1 MKSKRILNRILVGF
15 MTAALVMSVPA
26 KAVYADAYKV
36 VTIGKD
42 LTDQQKK
49 DMLKY
54 FGVDEKTANVIE
66 VNIDEERKY
75 LSDSVSSD
83 KIGTKS
89 ISSSYV
95 EPTSSGGLN
104 VSVNNVYWVDSN
116 MIKNA
121 LITAGINN
129 ANVKVSAPFKV
140 SGTAALTGIIK
151 GFENSS
157 KGAKID
163 EDKKKTA
170 NQELTT
176 TAELGDKIGKDKA
189 SKVINDI
196 KTQVIKDKPKDK
208 EAIKKI
214 VEKEVRNYNLKLSS
228 EDIDKITELMNKING
243 LNLNF
248 SDIKDQLTQVSN
260 QLKGVLSSE
269 EAQGFFSKLAS
280 FIKSLFAKLFG

>member
-1 MKSKRILNRILVGF
+1 MRNKTILSRLIIGF
-15 MTAALVMSVPA
+15 MAAVLVISIPA
-26 KAVYADAYKV
+26 KAVHADAYKV
-36 VTIGKD
+36 VTLGGD

-54 FGVDEKTANVIE
+54 FGVDEKTANVIQ

-75 LSDSVSSD
+75 LADSVSSD
-83 KIGTKS
+83 KIGSKS
-89 ISSSYV
+89 ISCSYV

-121 LITAGINN
+121 LITAGISN
-129 ANVKVSAPFKV
+129 ANVKVSAPFNV
-140 SGTAALTGIIK
+140 SGTAALTGILK

-157 KGAKID
+157 KGGKID

-196 KTQVIKDKPKDK
+196 KTQVVKNKPKDEAAVK
-208 EAIKKI
+208 EIVQNELKK
-214 VEKEVRNYNLKLSS
+214 YNLKLSS
-228 EDIDKITELMNKING
+228 EDIDKITALMNKING

-248 SDIKDQLTQVSN
+248 SDIKEQLSQVSN
-260 QLKGVLSSE
+260 QLKGVLTSE
-269 EAQGFFSKLAS
+269 EAKGFFSKLIAA
-280 FIKSLFAKLFG
+280 IKSIFSKIFG

>member
-1 MKSKRILNRILVGF
+1 MRNKIILSRLLIGFIAAVLVI
-15 MTAALVMSVPA
+15 SIPA

-36 VTIGKD
+36 VTLGGD

-54 FGVDEKTANVIE
+54 FGVDEKTANVIQ
-66 VNIDEERKY
+66 VNIEEERKY
-75 LSDSVSSD
+75 LADSISSD
-83 KIGTKS
+83 KIGSKS
-89 ISSSYV
+89 ISCSYV

-104 VSVNNVYWVDSN
+104 VSVNNVNWVDSN

-121 LITAGINN
+121 LITAGISN
-129 ANVKVSAPFKV
+129 ANVKVSAPFNV
-140 SGTAALTGIIK
+140 SGTAALTGILK

-157 KGAKID
+157 KGGKID

-189 SKVINDI
+189 AKVINDI
-196 KTQVIKDKPKDK
+196 KTQVVKNKPKD
-208 EAIKKI
+208 EAAVKAIVQNELKK
-214 VEKEVRNYNLKLSS
+214 YNLKLSS
-228 EDIDKITELMNKING
+228 EDIDKITVLMNKING

-248 SDIKDQLTQVSN
+248 EDIKDQLSQVSN
-260 QLKGVLSSE
+260 QLKGVLTSE
-269 EAQGFFSKLAS
+269 EAKGFFSKLVS
-280 FIKSLFAKLFG
+280 LIKNLFSKLFG

>member
-1 MKSKRILNRILVGF
+1 MKSKTIFTRLLTGF
-15 MTAALVMSVPA
+15 MAAALIAAVPA
-26 KAVYADAYKV
+26 KAVRADSYKV
-36 VTIGKD
+36 VTVGGD
-42 LTDQQKK
+42 LNAQQKA

-54 FGVDEKTANVIE
+54 FGVDEKTANIVT
-66 VNIDEERKY
+66 VNIDEEKKY
-75 LSDSVSSD
+75 LADSVSSD

-89 ISSSYV
+89 ISCSYV

-104 VSVNNVYWVDSN
+104 VSVNNVTWVDGN

-121 LITAGINN
+121 LITAGITN

-140 SGTAALTGIIK
+140 SGTAALTGILK

-176 TAELGDKIGKDKA
+176 TAALGDKIGKDQA

-196 KTQVIKDKPKDK
+196 KAQVVKDKPKD
-208 EAIKKI
+208 ETAIKEI
-214 VEKEVRNYNLKLSS
+214 VQSELKKYDLKLSS
-228 EDIDKITELMNKING
+228 EDVDKITALMNKING

-248 SDIKDQLTQVSN
+248 SDIKDQIGQVSN
-260 QLKGVLSSE
+260 QLKGVLTSE
-269 EAQGFFSKLAS
+269 EAKGFFSKLIEA
-280 FIKSLFAKLFG
+280 IKSIFAKIFG